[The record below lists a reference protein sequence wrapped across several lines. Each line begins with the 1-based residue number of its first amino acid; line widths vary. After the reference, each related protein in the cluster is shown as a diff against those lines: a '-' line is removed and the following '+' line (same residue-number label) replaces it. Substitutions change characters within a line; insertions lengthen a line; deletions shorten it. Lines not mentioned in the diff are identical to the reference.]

1 VGSSSPGDGASGS
14 VPHLAIELEDA
25 PWPVIPGKTVSAGSF
40 YVVWLRP
47 EASGI
52 RSEQWPYMIASIRST
67 ESPEHRWPELAVAS
81 A

>member
-1 VGSSSPGDGASGS
+1 VGSSSPGDGASES
-14 VPHLAIELEDA
+14 VPHLAIEPEDA